1 MSEQPTILAIDTT
14 LEACSAG
21 LLINGKKITASEPM
35 ARGQTERLV
44 PMVQELCAE
53 KNVAL
58 GDLDALAVTL
68 GPGSFT
74 GVRVGLAAAQGIA
87 FALSIPLYGYS
98 TLEAISKTVK
108 ERPLT
113 VAVDTKRGE
122 VFTQD
127 FAADGSAG
135 SAQITNKD
143 DFAKHRHK
151 VLLTNAVEFDGKKI
165 TAESVLNALL
175 DMAEA
180 DLKGKKQISVND
192 LEPIYLREAEVAKS
206 KINYREI
213 KT

>member
-1 MSEQPTILAIDTT
+1 
-14 LEACSAG
+14 
-21 LLINGKKITASEPM
+21 M

-98 TLEAISKTVK
+98 TLEAISKTVE

-127 FAADGSAG
+127 FAEDGSAG

-143 DFAKHRHK
+143 DFAKHHHK
-151 VLLTNAVEFDGKKI
+151 VLLTNAVQFDGKKI
-165 TAESVLNALL
+165 TAEAVLNALL

-192 LEPIYLREAEVAKS
+192 LEPIYLREAEVSKS